1 MRNDRTIMEL
11 DDDMGILSQPT
22 FMTYMTAHASKDLG
36 KPHKTSLMIITFI
49 TEFQTTGLLTIKQM
63 L

>member
-1 MRNDRTIMEL
+1 MEL

-49 TEFQTTGLLTIKQM
+49 TEFQTTCLLTIKQM